1 MTSGVITPTPPPP
14 APAAPPPLSPSG
26 RNTVRVLLIVAASVV
41 LIGTVASLGVTAF
54 GLSAMRVTKDT
65 QPLPAAMRSLAID
78 TGRLPTLIRIVADR
92 DAAEPRVDLRQL
104 DKRQSPGAALV
115 VTNDP
120 TGTRVNARGQSSTF
134 MNWHHGGQL
143 TVTLPPE
150 LARRLSVT
158 VQQEDGALMA
168 QADLDQLIARTE
180 DGTVLLSGSAR
191 RIEIDSRDGSVITRD
206 PISVGES
213 FTATATDGDITA
225 DFKDAPPRT
234 VDVTSRDG
242 DVKIALPAP
251 GPYLVNASTGD
262 EDRTTVV
269 RVPQT
274 SDRDAAA
281 AVITARAVDGDVTI
295 DQLQ

>member
-1 MTSGVITPTPPPP
+1 
-14 APAAPPPLSPSG
+14 
-26 RNTVRVLLIVAASVV
+26 
-41 LIGTVASLGVTAF
+41 
-54 GLSAMRVTKDT
+54 
-65 QPLPAAMRSLAID
+65 
-78 TGRLPTLIRIVADR
+78 
-92 DAAEPRVDLRQL
+92 
-104 DKRQSPGAALV
+104 
-115 VTNDP
+115 
-120 TGTRVNARGQSSTF
+120 
-134 MNWHHGGQL
+134 
-143 TVTLPPE
+143 
-150 LARRLSVT
+150 
-158 VQQEDGALMA
+158 
-168 QADLDQLIARTE
+168 
-180 DGTVLLSGSAR
+180 
-191 RIEIDSRDGSVITRD
+191 VITRD

-213 FTATATDGDITA
+213 FTATATDGDITV